1 MKQILLLMP
10 LLLLLIAC
18 NSSETNHGHTHDED
32 GLQSLAYTIYS
43 EKTELFVEFKPLV
56 VGSTSKFAAHFTIL
70 GEVFTPLTEGN
81 VTVSLVIGNKGIRN
95 SSEKASSPGIFR
107 LSLNPTQHG
116 TGKLIFDIN
125 TKNYKDKI
133 VIDNVIVYPDKKT
146 ALEQLNIEGKEGDI
160 TYLKEQA
167 WKVEFANEE
176 IKRQTFHE
184 IIKTSGQILPAPG
197 DEVILTANS
206 AGVVFF
212 SGTKTIVGSEVNT
225 STSLFVISGNNNI
238 GDNIDVNFKE
248 AKANYEKSKADYK
261 RASELIQEKI
271 ISEKEFL
278 LLKTEFE
285 KNEVIYKNIAKNYT
299 TEGKKI
305 VSPINGYV
313 KNVLVKEGQYVN
325 SGMPLA
331 TISKNKKLLLQA
343 DLSQKYFPKIPS
355 ISAANFVIIGNESV
369 YNTDSLN
376 GKVVSYGKSTS
387 VNSPF
392 IPITFEIDNVGDLI
406 PGSVAEIYLQ
416 SNAIND
422 ALLIPVSA
430 IIEEQGN
437 KYVFVQITG
446 ESFEK
451 RMVEI
456 VGSNGKY
463 AHVIN
468 GVKEGE
474 RIVTKGAYN
483 IKLSTASGTM
493 PAHGHE
499 H

>member
-10 LLLLLIAC
+10 LFLFLIAC
-18 NSSETNHGHTHDED
+18 NSNETGHGHSHADE
-32 GLQSLAYTIYS
+32 GLSPLAYTIYS

-56 VGSTSKFAAHFTIL
+56 AGSTSKFAAHFTVL
-70 GEVFTPLTEGN
+70 GETFTPLTEGN
-81 VTVSLVIGNKGIRN
+81 VNVSLIIGNKGIRN
-95 SSEKASSPGIFR
+95 SSNEVSSPGIFR
-107 LSLNPTQHG
+107 LALNPTQSG
-116 TGKLIFDIN
+116 TGKLVFDIK
-125 TKNYKDKI
+125 TKNYTDQI
-133 VIDNVIVYPDKKT
+133 VIDNIVVYPDEKT
-146 ALEQLNIEGKEGDI
+146 ALEQHIAEEPEGDI

-176 IKRQTFHE
+176 VKKQSFYNV
-184 IIKTSGQILPAPG
+184 IKTSGQILPAPG
-197 DEVILTANS
+197 DEVILTAKS
-206 AGVVFF
+206 AGVVLF

-225 STSLFVISGNNNI
+225 STNLFIISGNNST
-238 GDNIDVNFKE
+238 GDNIDVHFKE
-248 AKANYEKSKADYK
+248 AKANYEKSKADYT
-261 RASELIQEKI
+261 RASDLIQEKI

-278 LLKTEFE
+278 MIKAEFE
-285 KNEVIYKNIAKNYT
+285 KNEAVYNNIAKNYSS
-299 TEGKKI
+299 EGKK
-305 VSPINGYV
+305 VTSPMNGYI
-313 KNVLVKEGQYVN
+313 KNVLVKEGEFVN
-325 SGMPLA
+325 PSTPLA

-343 DLSQKYFPKIPS
+343 DLSQKYFSKIPS
-355 ISAANFVIIGNESV
+355 ITAANFTIIGNETV

-387 VNSPF
+387 VGSPF
-392 IPITFEIDNVGDLI
+392 IPITFEIDNVGNLI

-437 KYVFVQITG
+437 KYVFIQITG

-451 RMVEI
+451 RLIEI
-456 VGSNGKY
+456 AGSNGNY
-463 AHVIN
+463 VHVIK

-474 RIVTKGAYN
+474 RVVTKGAYN